1 MTHAAEIR
9 VLMVD
14 DHPILR
20 EGIAAILAA
29 EPGMVLV
36 AQAGDGREGVEQF
49 RRHRPDVVLMDL
61 QMPNMNG
68 TEAIRAIRADS
79 PQARIIVLTISG
91 GDVHALRAFRAGASG
106 YLLKNAIRKE
116 LVDTIRAVHAGQKR
130 IPPGIASALA
140 EHVADDMLT
149 TRELEVLVHVAG
161 GNANKII
168 AAQLAISEDTVK
180 AHMKSVL
187 SKLGANDRTHA
198 VTIALKRGIIEL

>member
-1 MTHAAEIR
+1 VTQAAVIR

-14 DHPILR
+14 DHPVLR

-29 EPGMVLV
+29 EPGMKLV
-36 AQAGDGREGVEQF
+36 GEASDGLEGVEQF

-68 TEAIRAIRADS
+68 TEAIRAIRAES
-79 PQARIIVLTISG
+79 PQTRIIVLTISG

-106 YLLKNAIRKE
+106 YLLKTAIRKE
-116 LVDTIRAVHAGQKR
+116 LLDTIRAVHAGQKR
-130 IPPGIASALA
+130 IPPGIAAALA

-168 AAQLAISEDTVK
+168 AAHLAISEDTVK

>member
-1 MTHAAEIR
+1 MTQTAVIR
-9 VLMVD
+9 VLIVD
-14 DHPILR
+14 DHPVLR
-20 EGIAAILAA
+20 EGIAAIVAA
-29 EPGMVLV
+29 EPGLMLV
-36 AQAGDGREGVEQF
+36 GQAGDGREGVEQF

-61 QMPNMNG
+61 HMPNMNG
-68 TEAIRAIRADS
+68 TDAIRAIRAES

-116 LVDTIRAVHAGQKR
+116 LLDTIRAVHAGQKR
-130 IPPGIASALA
+130 VPPGIAAALA

-149 TRELEVLVHVAG
+149 ARELEVLVHVAG
-161 GNANKII
+161 GNANKMI
-168 AAQLAISEDTVK
+168 AAILAISEDTVK

-198 VTIALKRGIIEL
+198 VTIAVRRGLLPL

>member
-1 MTHAAEIR
+1 VTHAAEIR

-68 TEAIRAIRADS
+68 TDAIRAIRADS

-116 LVDTIRAVHAGQKR
+116 LLDTIRAVHAGQKR
-130 IPPGIASALA
+130 IPPGIAAALA

-149 TRELEVLVHVAG
+149 ARELEVLVHVAG

-168 AAQLAISEDTVK
+168 AAHLTISEDTVK

>member
-1 MTHAAEIR
+1 VTQAAVIR

-14 DHPILR
+14 DHPVLR

-29 EPGMVLV
+29 EPGMKLV
-36 AQAGDGREGVEQF
+36 GEASDGLEGVEQF

-68 TEAIRAIRADS
+68 TEAIRAIRAES
-79 PQARIIVLTISG
+79 PQTRIIVLTISG

-106 YLLKNAIRKE
+106 YLLKTAIRKE
-116 LVDTIRAVHAGQKR
+116 LLDTIRAVHAGQKR
-130 IPPGIASALA
+130 IPPGIAAALA

-161 GNANKII
+161 GNATKII
-168 AAQLAISEDTVK
+168 AAHLAISEDTVK

-198 VTIALKRGIIEL
+198 VTIALKRGLIEL

>member
-1 MTHAAEIR
+1 MT
-9 VLMVD
+9 
-14 DHPILR
+14 
-20 EGIAAILAA
+20 
-29 EPGMVLV
+29 LV
-36 AQAGDGREGVEQF
+36 GEAGDGLEGVEQF
-49 RRHRPDVVLMDL
+49 RRHHPDVVLMDL

-68 TEAIRAIRADS
+68 TEAIRAIRSDS
-79 PQARIIVLTISG
+79 PRARIIVLTISG

-106 YLLKNAIRKE
+106 YLLKNTIRKE
-116 LVDTIRAVHAGQKR
+116 LLDTIRAVHAGQKR
-130 IPPGIASALA
+130 IPPGIAASLA

-149 TRELEVLVHVAG
+149 TRELEVLAHVAG

-168 AAQLAISEDTVK
+168 AALLAISEDTVK